1 MADDYFILNGELET
15 YEWLIDGFIE
25 RIARTVRTADDL
37 FRTESSSRSN
47 G

>member
-15 YEWLIDGFIE
+15 YERLIDGFLE
-25 RIARTVRTADDL
+25 RIAPIVRTADD
-37 FRTESSSRSN
+37 FFQTESSSHSN